1 MDKNTRAIAHLAATL
16 RFEALSESAVRACIR
31 HHLDG
36 IGCAAGSFSSEP
48 CRIAR
53 QVAAATEQRGGCS
66 VFGLSAPTTPEY
78 AAFANGSA
86 VRHLDFNDTYLAGRG
101 GGGHPNDMA
110 PAILAAVEL
119 VGGSG
124 RDLIAGIY
132 TAYEIYGAIS
142 NAIRLR
148 ARGIDQGIPVSLG
161 TAAAVGRILGLDE
174 AGIANAIAL
183 AIVPST
189 PVRVT
194 RAGELSHWK
203 GCATAHASMTAFFAA
218 RLAKLGMTGPSEPF
232 AGVDGFCNL
241 AGTFELKDVGALVDG
256 RSTVENTSIKYFP
269 AEFNSQGPITA
280 LLELRKQFDLKD
292 LETLTIASYHLTW
305 HEIGG
310 GQGDARE
317 KWDPATRE
325 SADHS
330 LPYLAAVAL
339 RDGPVTNESFAPE
352 RVSDPSLRPLMRKI
366 SVVEDP
372 ELSAHW
378 KATSQPKSRLTI
390 RLKDGRVIEDTV
402 VNFRG
407 HPSNPMTDEEVQFK
421 FDSMIGNVLDTEA
434 AREMRN
440 TLWDLDRLEHVG
452 VLTSMMRS
460 WSDRTHAPATVSS
473 GPAQLA

>member
-1 MDKNTRAIAHLAATL
+1 MDNNTRAIARFAASL
-16 RFEALSESAVRACIR
+16 RFEDLSAAAVHACIR

-36 IGCAAGSFSSEP
+36 IGCAAGAFASEP

-53 QVAAATEQRGGCS
+53 EIAATTEQAGGCS
-66 VFGLSAPTTPEY
+66 VFGLPRPTTPEY

-86 VRHLDFNDTYLAGRG
+86 VRHLDFNDTYLAGKG

-124 RDLIAGIY
+124 RDLVAGIY

-174 AGIANAIAL
+174 AGLAHAIAM
-183 AIVPST
+183 AIVPCT

-203 GCATAHASMTAFFAA
+203 GCATAHASMTATFAA
-218 RLAKLGMTGPSEPF
+218 RLAQRGMTGPAEPF
-232 AGVDGFCNL
+232 SGVDGFCNL
-241 AGTFELKDVGALVDG
+241 AGTGFELGGVGELVDG
-256 RSTVENTSIKYFP
+256 RSMIENTSIKYFP
-269 AEFNSQGPITA
+269 AEFNSQGPITS
-280 LLELRKQFDLKD
+280 LLELRKRFALGE
-292 LETLTIASYHLTW
+292 LESLTIASYHLTW

-330 LPYLAAVAL
+330 LPYLAAIAL
-339 RDGPVTNESFAPE
+339 LDGQVTNESFAPE
-352 RVSDPSLRPLMRKI
+352 RVRDPSLRPLMQKI

-390 RLKDGRVIEDTV
+390 RLKDGRVLEDTV

-421 FDSMIGNVLDTEA
+421 FDSMIGYVLPQA
-434 AREMRN
+434 QAREMSD
-440 TLWDLDRLEHVG
+440 TLWRLDRLAHVG
-452 VLTSMMRS
+452 ELTAMMRG
-460 WSDRTHAPATVSS
+460 WSER
-473 GPAQLA
+473 GG